1 MDKATGSELAAE
13 HLLEKTF
20 CIPERS
26 KRLMLFFAAPF
37 FLIEILAPVFLL
49 IDAILFPPERWLPT
63 ILITTLFVL
72 GSVFFFYL
80 LKNLLIAW
88 QHRHD
93 VIVVNDQGIAS
104 CSHDGSKTLIAWG
117 EISAI
122 EENNTFP
129 MFRFMITDHAG
140 NRIWISHELEHIGG
154 LSQTIVDKIP
164 HITSTYA
171 SENHFDIKGQPYL
184 LASFLAAVFLSCSII
199 MLTSQSQVPTMPVRL
214 MILASA
220 AVLFTLMY
228 LTSPIRIEVDDQ
240 MITVVFPL
248 WKSTFDRS
256 TIKRV
261 GFQGHNLL
269 CEFTAP
275 EKPEAESSAPTN
287 GYRSRVN
294 NHLLNKH
301 WLPRCKD
308 SIAFYSVISRG
319 IKAEH

>member
-1 MDKATGSELAAE
+1 
-13 HLLEKTF
+13 
-20 CIPERS
+20 
-26 KRLMLFFAAPF
+26 
-37 FLIEILAPVFLL
+37 
-49 IDAILFPPERWLPT
+49 
-63 ILITTLFVL
+63 
-72 GSVFFFYL
+72 VFFFYL